1 MTYDE
6 SVSWT
11 DYAIK
16 ELSETSCKWPDGIE
30 WGFEP
35 TGILGYKPLRGKQYL
50 KNMGELA
57 PVISKPS
64 NLATNKAIVGRD
76 KFDVMTCD
84 AMLVNLLG
92 AKRVSIGTMFEMA
105 WCHLLQ
111 KPQVVVMEKEGN
123 LHEHAFVL
131 ECGTHYT
138 DSLDEGIAIIKRI
151 LLP

>member
-11 DYAIK
+11 DYAIDM
-16 ELSETSCKWPDGIE
+16 LAYCET
-30 WGFEP
+30 GFGAEP

-50 KNMGELA
+50 QNMGELA

-138 DSLDEGIAIIKRI
+138 DSLDEGIRIIQRI